1 LLAYCDQFQALR
13 TTGGDRS
20 SLWRGPPF
28 LWIKNQGSWLRRI
41 DGEAFTG
48 ESGFKNTVS
57 QSTKYQILLIYLSII
72 LKQNCFRELKPM
84 LKIKRVY
91 DPASPED
98 GKRILIDRL
107 WPRGL
112 KKEEVRIDEW
122 LKEIAPSDELRKWF
136 SHDPSKYQEFKK
148 RYTKELEQKRELV
161 EQIRNLAKKGTV
173 TLLFSAKD
181 TEHNNATAL
190 KELLS

>member
-1 LLAYCDQFQALR
+1 
-13 TTGGDRS
+13 
-20 SLWRGPPF
+20 
-28 LWIKNQGSWLRRI
+28 
-41 DGEAFTG
+41 
-48 ESGFKNTVS
+48 
-57 QSTKYQILLIYLSII
+57 
-72 LKQNCFRELKPM
+72 M

-91 DPASPED
+91 DPASHED

-112 KKEEVRIDEW
+112 KKEEVKIDEW

-136 SHDPSKYQEFKK
+136 SHDPSRYREFKK
-148 RYTKELEQKRELV
+148 RYTKELKQKKELV
-161 EQIRNLAKKGTV
+161 GQIRNEAKKGTV

-190 KELLS
+190 EELLG